1 MTNYELLPDWRIAST
16 WQSKLIISIALIF
29 FGILLGL
36 CLGYSAYYKPPVLE
50 KYAPAVRQHDGS
62 LVLEKKPA
70 EKPTPKQA
78 IPKGAKIERVVSVTV
93 RPTPR
98 AGIGRPE
105 VSKGGEACPDVT
117 VDLTLVKN
125 ADDTRSV
132 IASSPDGEVIAG
144 VDIPRE
150 LLPKESSPPKWAIG
164 GMYYSNR
171 GYAARVERDLGPLR
185 IGADVLKTGNDL
197 VAGIGIMIRF

>member
-1 MTNYELLPDWRIAST
+1 MTLSHEIKTTL
-16 WQSKLIISIALIF
+16 IAL
-29 FGILLGL
+29 GLGL
-36 CLGYSAYYKPPVLE
+36 AFGLMVGLFIGYSAYYKPPVLE

-62 LVLEKKPA
+62 LVLEKKPDA
-70 EKPTPKQA
+70 KPIPKQE
-78 IPKGAKIERVVSVTV
+78 IPKGSKVERVVSVTV

-98 AGIGRPE
+98 DGIGRPDA
-105 VSKGGEACPDVT
+105 SKAAETCPDVT

-171 GYAARVERDLGPLR
+171 GYAARIERDLGPLR

-197 VAGIGIMIRF
+197 VAGVGIMIRF